1 MFLIVVQNSDYD
13 EENMDPMFYNNDSS
27 IDNEP
32 EVGNTVID
40 DDNKFGVI
48 CDKNDDAS
56 PLTLPPES
64 PPYNII
70 CRVFTLL
77 IVSCRTRR
85 SCLAKM
91 SLE

>member
-13 EENMDPMFYNNDSS
+13 EENMDPMFYNNDS
-27 IDNEP
+27 IINNEP

-40 DDNKFGVI
+40 DDEKFVE
-48 CDKNDDAS
+48 
-56 PLTLPPES
+56 T

-85 SCLAKM
+85 PCLSKM
-91 SLE
+91 SLESRYNK